1 MYLVSGAVM
10 ERNRRWKKKVDDYI
24 FDSQISYHT
33 HRVMRIM
40 SLPLF
45 KIFDLSKFHDQDC
58 IINNP
63 FKTEGINLTKP
74 FLEIGLVSILKTFEN
89 LKKYH

>member
-1 MYLVSGAVM
+1 MYLVYGAVM

-63 FKTEGINLTKP
+63 FKTKGINLTKP
-74 FLEIGLVSILKTFEN
+74 
-89 LKKYH
+89 

>member
-1 MYLVSGAVM
+1 MYLVYGAVM

-63 FKTEGINLTKP
+63 FKTKGINLTKP
-74 FLEIGLVSILKTFEN
+74 YSFLEIEIISIFKT
-89 LKKYH
+89 